1 MIIDAHTHL
10 FPPGIAEDHEPY
22 RARDP
27 WFHETFASPKIRF
40 ATPASLIDEMDDAG
54 VDHAIVVGWPW
65 RDSGLCA
72 EHNAYLAEVARDSAG
87 RISWMAIANPVDLA
101 ASNLVQDAKALGAVA
116 IGEVNADAQEFDW
129 REPSRFSDF
138 AETCLHL
145 ELPVMV
151 HASEPTGHIYPGKG
165 TATPDR
171 IVALAQAFPELR
183 IVAAHWG
190 GGLPFYELMPEVR
203 ESLRNVSYDTA
214 ASTYLYSFD
223 IFDSVTRVVGP
234 ERVIFGSDYPILGI
248 KRFIERIRQTEL
260 DESALTQILAGSAAR
275 VYGIG
280 YDR

>member
-10 FPPGIAEDHEPY
+10 FPPDIAADHEPY

-27 WFHETFASPKIRF
+27 WFHEAFASPKIRF
-40 ATPASLIDEMDDAG
+40 ATPESLIEEMDLAG
-54 VDHAIVVGWPW
+54 VQQAIVVGWPW
-65 RDSGLCA
+65 RDPGLCA
-72 EHNAYLAEVARDSAG
+72 EHNAYLAEVSRESGG
-87 RISWMAIANPVDLA
+87 RIAWMAIANPVDLA
-101 ASNLVQDAKALGAVA
+101 ASNLVQDANSLGAVA
-116 IGEVNADAQEFDW
+116 IGEVNADAQAFDW
-129 REPSRFSDF
+129 REPSRFRDF
-138 AETCLHL
+138 AESCQHFG
-145 ELPVMV
+145 LPVMI

-165 TATPDR
+165 TATPEK
-171 IVALAQAFPELR
+171 IVALAEAFPELR

-223 IFDSVTRVVGP
+223 IFDAVTRIVGA

-248 KRFIERIRQTEL
+248 KRFVDRIRETGLEVTLL
-260 DESALTQILAGSAAR
+260 DQVFSLSAAR

-280 YDR
+280 IES